1 MDYET
6 ARKAIDNTAKTGVMA
21 VWHSPDGKQL
31 CAMTNIGPMMLRGP
45 DCIAQFSWDIEN
57 LTMPEEHPK
66 FEELDHWYLTC
77 EDIVECVLMSA
88 LAMKMKDG
96 GKIEDPE
103 KTVTTMCEQI
113 GEQLKKAHDNL
124 CGAFDAVF
132 DDPGSVP
139 SN

>member
-6 ARKAIDNTAKTGVMA
+6 AKKAIDNTARTGVMA

-31 CAMTNIGPMMLRGP
+31 CAMTNIGPMMPGGP
-45 DCIAQFSWDIEN
+45 DCVTQFSWDVED
-57 LTMPEEHPK
+57 LTMPAEHPK
-66 FEELDHWYLTC
+66 FEDLDGWYLTC

-103 KTVTTMCEQI
+103 KTVTAMCEQI
-113 GEQLKKAHDNL
+113 GEQLKKAQDNL
-124 CGAFDAVF
+124 FCAFDAAF
-132 DDPGSVP
+132 GDPGSVP